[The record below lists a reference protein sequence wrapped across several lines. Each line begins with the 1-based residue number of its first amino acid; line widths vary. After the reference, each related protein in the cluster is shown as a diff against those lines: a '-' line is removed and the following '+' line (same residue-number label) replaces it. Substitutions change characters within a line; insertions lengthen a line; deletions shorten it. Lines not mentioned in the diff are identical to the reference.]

1 MPSLLLLSLCSG
13 TLDTDRTGI
22 DLSPL
27 TVNFDKLLDSSE
39 LQFSHLS
46 SGNDN
51 TCSITSPHII
61 GLPSPLLLNHAKLML
76 LMCVKIISYLVII
89 TIIVNY
95 LGTLWFLFS
104 LGLFIF

>member
-1 MPSLLLLSLCSG
+1 MPSFLLLLLCSG

-51 TCSITSPHII
+51 TYSITSLHMT
-61 GLPSPLLLNHAKLML
+61 GLPSPRLLNLAKLML
-76 LMCVKIISYLVII
+76 LICVKIILYLV
-89 TIIVNY
+89 IIVNY

-104 LGLFIF
+104 LGRFIF